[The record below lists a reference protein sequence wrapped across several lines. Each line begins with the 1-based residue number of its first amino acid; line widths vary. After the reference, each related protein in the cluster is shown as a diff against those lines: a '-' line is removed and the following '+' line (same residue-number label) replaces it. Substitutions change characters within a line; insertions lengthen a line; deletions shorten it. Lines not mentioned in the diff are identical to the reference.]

1 MREFLV
7 DIAATSTTH
16 PLRATVLFVVVRSLS
31 VVYPPI
37 PGFPM
42 DLLGIRLFGAVPAFI
57 FGESGIMLGASIAFS
72 VGRLVRDT
80 LASTKARRF
89 RDLELHLKAGA
100 WLSEDADWC
109 SEARAWSVLRLGTN
123 PLFDP
128 ISYVAGL
135 TQARFGPY
143 FLGSLLGNVPSM
155 AFFYL
160 VEEKAMAAGTLE
172 TVLATAGFILFA
184 LYITRR
190 ALFAG
195 DPHKPDREP
204 GTASN

>member
-1 MREFLV
+1 MTKVLI
-7 DIAATSTTH
+7 DIAATAATH
-16 PLRATVLFVVVRSLS
+16 PLRASVLFVVVRSLS

-42 DLLGIRLFGAVPAFI
+42 DLIGIRLFGAVPGFL

-72 VGRLVRDT
+72 IGRLVRDT
-80 LASTKARRF
+80 LPSTKARRF

-100 WLSEDADWC
+100 WLSEDADWW
-109 SEARAWSVLRLGTN
+109 SEARAWSVLRLLTN

-135 TQARFGPY
+135 TQARFGPF

-155 AFFYL
+155 ALFYIL
-160 VEEKAMAAGTLE
+160 EERAIATGP
-172 TVLATAGFILFA
+172 LATLSSTAAFILFA
-184 LYITRR
+184 LYFTRR
-190 ALFAG
+190 SLFRQRS
-195 DPHKPDREP
+195 PQV
-204 GTASN
+204 

>member
-1 MREFLV
+1 MTKVLFH
-7 DIAATSTTH
+7 IAATAGSH
-16 PLRATVLFVVVRSLS
+16 PLRASVLFVIVRSLS

-42 DLLGIRLFGAVPAFI
+42 DLLGIRIFGAVPAFL

-80 LASTKARRF
+80 LAPTKAQRF
-89 RDLELHLKAGA
+89 RGLELHLKAGA
-100 WLSEDADWC
+100 WLSEGADWW
-109 SEARAWSVLRLGTN
+109 SEARAWGVLRLGTN

-155 AFFYL
+155 ALFYIA
-160 VEEKAMAAGTLE
+160 EEKAIAAGPME
-172 TVLATAGFILFA
+172 TVMVTAAFILGA
-184 LYITRR
+184 LYVAKRSLSRQRSARI
-190 ALFAG
+190 
-195 DPHKPDREP
+195 
-204 GTASN
+204 